1 MNINVNEN
9 VNEIGVI
16 RENFA
21 GFPAVIMRLSEITYE
36 LLQKTYGEEVIE
48 LPIRVDDVAKE
59 LGIYILK
66 RRLIG
71 M

>member
-21 GFPAVIMRLSEITYE
+21 GFPAVIMRLSEITMSYY
-36 LLQKTYGEEVIE
+36 KKHM
-48 LPIRVDDVAKE
+48 AK
-59 LGIYILK
+59 K
-66 RRLIG
+66 
-71 M
+71 